1 MVLCAIETPFMSHNN
16 VTCRQLHDIIG
27 RDTIAHD
34 LGIDL
39 GIDLDIDL
47 DRL

>member
-1 MVLCAIETPFMSHNN
+1 MVLCAIETPFVSHNN

-27 RDTIAHD
+27 RATSAHE

-39 GIDLDIDL
+39 SKDLDIDL